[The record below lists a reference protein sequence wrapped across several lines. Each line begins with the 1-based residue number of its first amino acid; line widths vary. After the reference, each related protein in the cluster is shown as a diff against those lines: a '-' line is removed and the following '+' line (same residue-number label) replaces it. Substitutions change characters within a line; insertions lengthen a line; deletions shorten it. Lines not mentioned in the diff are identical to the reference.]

1 MEKSE
6 KLSVT
11 ESQLEKHAESNR
23 LNGDYNRAYKELGVS
38 PEEIILDIDQ
48 KPETSPKIGPCVNLG
63 ERAIHLSKALD
74 SYAQSSRLKGFNKVS
89 PRDEKINKRYSP
101 VTIAAIGSAQDSTR
115 WAGDNEFAKA
125 FGVDAMA
132 ESGMEPG
139 YARAISQINA
149 GKFFD
154 EYTGPSNR
162 KKLAKY
168 RKILKK

>member
-1 MEKSE
+1 MEKAE
-6 KLSVT
+6 KPSVT
-11 ESQLEKHAESNR
+11 ESQLDDIAEKR
-23 LNGDYNRAYKELGVS
+23 FNGDYQRAYDYLGVS
-38 PEEIILDIDQ
+38 PEDVVLESQ
-48 KPETSPKIGPCVNLG
+48 SKPETSPKIGPCVNLG

-74 SYAQSSRLKGFNKVS
+74 SYAQSSRLKGFNEVS
-89 PRDEKINKRYSP
+89 SLDEKINKRYSP
-101 VTIAAIGSAQDSTR
+101 VAIAAIGSAQDSTR

-125 FGVDAMA
+125 FGVDVMA
-132 ESGMEPG
+132 EAGMEPG

-154 EYTGPSNR
+154 EYTGPDNR